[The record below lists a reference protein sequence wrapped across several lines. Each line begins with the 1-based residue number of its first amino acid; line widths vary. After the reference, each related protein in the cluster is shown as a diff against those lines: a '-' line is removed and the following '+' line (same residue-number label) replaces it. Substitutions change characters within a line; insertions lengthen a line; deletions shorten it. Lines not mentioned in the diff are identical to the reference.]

1 MLLSGKLN
9 AATIRSLIRQK
20 KIRLGGNRRL
30 RIYGVLSCA
39 SGKKMKKENRVFFA
53 SEAEALDNGYR
64 PCAHCMR
71 AAYQNWKNGSVQ

>member
-1 MLLSGKLN
+1 MFLSGNLD
-9 AATIRSLIRQK
+9 AAAIRSLIRQK

-30 RIYGVLSCA
+30 RIYGILSCG
-39 SGKKMKKENRVFFA
+39 SGKRMKRGNRVFFA
-53 SEAEALDNGYR
+53 SEEEALANGYR